1 MKTLPHSVDSWL
13 YHVENVKTNK
23 TEVMKVLNIAG
34 YEKTVVDKMIET
46 MKQIEALN
54 YSYIVKFTNLC
65 REEDYIITVLPKYYA
80 SISVLNPIQTFKT
93 SGIYPATKDLC
104 GCIEVLHANNI
115 THGNIKPNNV
125 LLSEDGHYYLTDYC
139 KNMLYQTSNDHV
151 AINMINASYCCPEL
165 LKNIECDI
173 SGDIWSLGCVIYF
186 LLTGEHAFSG
196 SNQYDIQKKVLKSV
210 FTYVTAEKHGEFS
223 YVWNELFLKIFV
235 IKRIKRITIQE
246 VMNILQEIPSFKTP
260 VNMPVV
266 LEDVKNE
273 DYSKMDDWDKESLD
287 TKISEYLTDE
297 TGSTEMSISGGYM
310 HDVGFEYLTDNF
322 SKMNTIT
329 KLDMAGNNISDVG
342 VKYFAPRMKSL
353 PNMVELTLNDN
364 KMTAASVPY
373 LMNYLKEMK
382 YFETLN
388 LKGNKIG
395 DEGVKYICQNIKML
409 PNLTKLNLSE
419 NEISTVGV
427 AYFIQYL
434 PQCPKLY
441 HIELEKNTFSDN
453 EIIKKE
459 VIEKITAA
467 AVSKDLEL
475 IL

>member
-1 MKTLPHSVDSWL
+1 MKI
-13 YHVENVKTNK
+13 
-23 TEVMKVLNIAG
+23 LNIAG
-34 YEKTVVDKMIET
+34 YQKTVVDKMVET

-65 REEDYIITVLPKYYA
+65 QEEDYIVTVLPKYYA
-80 SISVLNPIQTFKT
+80 SISVLNPIETFKT
-93 SGIYPATKDLC
+93 TGIYPATKDLC
-104 GCIEVLHANNI
+104 GSISVLHTNNI

-151 AINMINASYCCPEL
+151 AVNMINASYCCPEL

-173 SGDIWSLGCVIYF
+173 SGDIWSLGCVIYY

-196 SNQYDIQKKVLKSV
+196 GNQYDIQKKVLKSV
-210 FTYVTAEKHGEFS
+210 FTYVTPEKQGEFS
-223 YVWNELFLKIFV
+223 YIWNELFLRIFV
-235 IKRIKRITIQE
+235 IKRVKRITIQD
-246 VMNILQEIPSFKTP
+246 VMNILKEIPILKTP
-260 VNMPVV
+260 INMPVT
-266 LEDVKNE
+266 LEEVKSL
-273 DYSKMDDWDKESLD
+273 DYSKMDDWDKESID
-287 TKISEYLTDE
+287 TKITEYTTDE

-310 HDVGFEYLTDNF
+310 HDVGFEYLSDSF
-322 SKMNTIT
+322 SKINTIT
-329 KLDMAGNNISDVG
+329 KLDMAGNNITDVG
-342 VKYFAPRMKSL
+342 VKYVAPKL
-353 PNMVELTLNDN
+353 KLLTNLVELTLNDN
-364 KMTAASVPY
+364 KLTSVSVPY
-373 LMNYLKEMK
+373 ITTYLKECK
-382 YFETLN
+382 YLETLN

-395 DEGVKYICQNIKML
+395 DDGMKYICQSLKDL
-409 PNLTKLNLSE
+409 PNLTKMNLSE
-419 NEISTVGV
+419 NEISTVGI

-459 VIEKITAA
+459 LIEKIAAA

-475 IL
+475 KL